1 MRPYAPIVIFL
12 SVSFGLSWLVALP
25 LWLGGGIESPF
36 FLVFALAMMVTP
48 AVAALVV
55 VFFVVKHPDGRSR
68 RRALGLG
75 SVRPVGR
82 FLRYLALAL
91 IVPPALILAALLVG
105 AVFGVYPADFV
116 TFSGFQE
123 TVDAQLEALG
133 QAPLP
138 VPIGLLVAAQFVNV
152 LIGSLINVI
161 PALGEELG
169 WRGWLLPKLLP
180 LGIVPA
186 ILISG
191 VIWGL
196 WHAPLILLGYNY
208 GDAPGWLALSAMVG
222 MTIVI
227 GAVFSW
233 LRIRSESV
241 WPAALAHGA
250 FNAAAGFSL
259 VFIAAGEA
267 FSPLNATILGWTGWV
282 VPLGLV
288 IVLLATG
295 QFRAPAVG
303 EPASTA
309 TSTATSTAG
318 SPAASS
324 AGSPPVAGSE

>member
-1 MRPYAPIVIFL
+1 MQKIAPITIFL
-12 SVSFGLSWLVALP
+12 SVSFGLSWLFVLP
-25 LWLGGGIESPF
+25 LWFGDGLASPIF
-36 FLVFALAMMVTP
+36 VVFALAMMFTP
-48 AVAALVV
+48 AIAALVV
-55 VFFVVKHPDGRSR
+55 VFFVEKHPDARSR
-68 RRALGLG
+68 RHALGLG

-91 IVPPALILAALLVG
+91 VVPPALVLAALVVG
-105 AVFGVYPADFV
+105 AAFGLYPADFV
-116 TFSGFQE
+116 NFSGFQE
-123 TVDAQLEALG
+123 TVDAQLDALG

-138 VPIGLLVAAQFVNV
+138 VPIVLLVAAQFVNV
-152 LIGSLINVI
+152 LIGSIVNVI

-180 LGIVPA
+180 LGVVPA

-208 GDAPGWLALSAMVG
+208 GAVPGGLALAAMVG

-259 VFIAAGEA
+259 VFVMAGET
-267 FSPLNATILGWTGWV
+267 FSPLEATILGWTGWL
-282 VPLGLV
+282 VPLLLV
-288 IVLLATG
+288 TVLLATG
-295 QFRAPAVG
+295 QFRAPAAR
-303 EPASTA
+303 ESALPAES
-309 TSTATSTAG
+309 
-318 SPAASS
+318 ASL
-324 AGSPPVAGSE
+324 AGSE

>member
-1 MRPYAPIVIFL
+1 MRKSAPIVTYVVI
-12 SVSFGLSWLVALP
+12 SFGLSWLIAIP
-25 LWLGGGIESPF
+25 LWLGEGLASPLPLF
-36 FLVFALAMMVTP
+36 YGVTVAMMFTP
-48 AVAALVV
+48 AIAALIV
-55 VFFVVKHPDGRSR
+55 VFFVEKHPDGRSR

-82 FLRYLALAL
+82 FLRYLGLAL
-91 IVPPALILAALLVG
+91 VVPPALILAALAVG
-105 AVFGVYPADFV
+105 VVFGVYPADFV
-116 TFSGFQE
+116 NFSGFQE
-123 TVDAQLEALG
+123 TVDAQLEAFG
-133 QAPLP
+133 QAP
-138 VPIGLLVAAQFVNV
+138 VAIPIGLLVAAQFLNV
-152 LIGSLINVI
+152 LIGSIVNVI

-180 LGIVPA
+180 LGVVPA

-208 GDAPGWLALSAMVG
+208 GDAPGALALAAMVG

-259 VFIAAGEA
+259 VFVMAGET
-267 FSPLNATILGWTGWV
+267 FSPLEATILGWTGWL
-282 VPLGLV
+282 VPLLLV
-288 IVLLATG
+288 TVLLATG
-295 QFRAPAVG
+295 QFRAPAARDSAL
-303 EPASTA
+303 PAES
-309 TSTATSTAG
+309 
-318 SPAASS
+318 ASL
-324 AGSPPVAGSE
+324 AGSE

>member
-1 MRPYAPIVIFL
+1 MRKIAPIATFL
-12 SVSFGLSWLVALP
+12 SVSFGLSWLIALP
-25 LWLGGGIESPF
+25 LWFGVGEGPASPI
-36 FLVFALAMMVTP
+36 FLVFALAMMFTP
-48 AVAALVV
+48 AIAALVV
-55 VFFVVKHPDGRSR
+55 VFFVEKHPDGLSR

-91 IVPPALILAALLVG
+91 VVPPALILAALLVG
-105 AVFGVYPADFV
+105 AAVGVYPADFV
-116 TFSGFQE
+116 NFSGFQE
-123 TVDAQLEALG
+123 MVDAQLAALG

-138 VPIGLLVAAQFVNV
+138 VPIVLLVAAQFVNV
-152 LIGSLINVI
+152 LIGSIINTI

-208 GDAPGWLALSAMVG
+208 VDAPGWLALTAMVG

-233 LRIRSESV
+233 LRIRSASV

-259 VFIAAGEA
+259 VFVMAGET
-267 FSPLNATILGWTGWV
+267 FSPLEATILGWTGWL
-282 VPLGLV
+282 VPLALV

-295 QFRAPAVG
+295 QFRAPAPRDSAL
-303 EPASTA
+303 PAESA
-309 TSTATSTAG
+309 SIAG
-318 SPAASS
+318 A
-324 AGSPPVAGSE
+324 E

>member
-1 MRPYAPIVIFL
+1 MRKIPPMAVFL
-12 SVSFGLSWLVALP
+12 GLSFGLSWLVVLP
-25 LWLGGGIESPF
+25 LWFGDGLENPLFI
-36 FLVFALAMMVTP
+36 VFALAMMFTP
-48 AVAALVV
+48 AIAALVV
-55 VFFVVKHPDGRSR
+55 VFFVEQHPDGRSR

-75 SVRPVGR
+75 TVRPVGR

-91 IVPPALILAALLVG
+91 VVPPVLIIAALFVG
-105 AVFGVYPADFV
+105 FACGVFPADFV

-133 QAPLP
+133 QDPLP
-138 VPIGLLVAAQFVNV
+138 VPIVLLVAAQFVNV
-152 LIGSLINVI
+152 LIGSIINVI

-180 LGIVPA
+180 LGTVPA

-208 GDAPGWLALSAMVG
+208 GATPGWLALSAMVG

-259 VFIAAGEA
+259 VFVMAGET
-267 FSPLNATILGWTGWV
+267 FSPLEATILGWTGWL
-282 VPLGLV
+282 VPLVLV
-288 IVLLATG
+288 VVLIATG
-295 QFRAPAVG
+295 QFRAPAVRDS
-303 EPASTA
+303 ELPAES
-309 TSTATSTAG
+309 
-318 SPAASS
+318 ASL
-324 AGSPPVAGSE
+324 AGSE